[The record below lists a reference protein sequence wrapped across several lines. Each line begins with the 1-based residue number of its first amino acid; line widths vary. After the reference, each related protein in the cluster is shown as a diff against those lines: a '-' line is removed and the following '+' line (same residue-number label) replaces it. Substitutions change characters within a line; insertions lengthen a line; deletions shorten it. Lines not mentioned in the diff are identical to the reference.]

1 MFSLGDRV
9 VINKDTVTRH
19 IPEIT
24 IDNESHEVIAIDIM
38 DGVKYYVLSEY
49 ERNFFTED
57 ELLDYSF
64 SKIIDKVSNKPSYQN
79 ERWYKEYV
87 DISYEE

>member
-9 VINKDTVTRH
+9 IINKDTVTRH

-24 IDNESHEVIAIDIM
+24 IDSDIHEVIAIDIM
-38 DGVKYYVLSEY
+38 EGVKYYVLSEY

-57 ELLDYSF
+57 ELLDCSF
-64 SKIIDKVSNKPSYQN
+64 SKIIEKIDNKPSYQN
-79 ERWYKEYV
+79 EKWYKEYV
-87 DISYEE
+87 DIHYEE

>member
-24 IDNESHEVIAIDIM
+24 IDNEIHEVIAIDIM

-64 SKIIDKVSNKPSYQN
+64 SKIMDKVNNKPNYQN
-79 ERWYKEYV
+79 EKWYKEYV
-87 DISYEE
+87 DIRYEE

>member
-24 IDNESHEVIAIDIM
+24 IDNEIHEVIAIDIM

-64 SKIIDKVSNKPSYQN
+64 SKIMDKGSNKPSYQD
-79 ERWYKEYV
+79 EKWYKEYV

>member
-1 MFSLGDRV
+1 MFSVVDKV
-9 VINKDTVTRH
+9 VINKDIVTRY

-24 IDNESHEVIAIDIM
+24 IDNEIHEVIAIDIM

-64 SKIIDKVSNKPSYQN
+64 WKRIDKVSNKPSYQN
-79 ERWYKEYV
+79 EKWYKEYV

>member
-24 IDNESHEVIAIDIM
+24 IDNEIHEVIAIDIM

-64 SKIIDKVSNKPSYQN
+64 SKIMDKVGNKPSYQN
-79 ERWYKEYV
+79 EKWYKEYV

>member
-24 IDNESHEVIAIDIM
+24 IDNEIHEVIAIDIM
-38 DGVKYYVLSEY
+38 DGVK
-49 ERNFFTED
+49 
-57 ELLDYSF
+57 
-64 SKIIDKVSNKPSYQN
+64 
-79 ERWYKEYV
+79 
-87 DISYEE
+87 

>member
-24 IDNESHEVIAIDIM
+24 IDNEVHEVIAIDIM

>member
-24 IDNESHEVIAIDIM
+24 IDSEIHEVIAIDIM

-64 SKIIDKVSNKPSYQN
+64 SKIMDKVNNKPNYQN
-79 ERWYKEYV
+79 EKWYKEYV
-87 DISYEE
+87 DIRYEE

>member
-9 VINKDTVTRH
+9 IINKDTVTRH

-24 IDNESHEVIAIDIM
+24 IDNEIHEVIAIDIM

-64 SKIIDKVSNKPSYQN
+64 SKIIHKVSNKPSYQN
-79 ERWYKEYV
+79 EKMFWC
-87 DISYEE
+87 

>member
-24 IDNESHEVIAIDIM
+24 IDNEIHEVIAIDIM

-64 SKIIDKVSNKPSYQN
+64 SKIMDKVSNKPSYQN
-79 ERWYKEYV
+79 EKWYKEYV
-87 DISYEE
+87 DINYEE